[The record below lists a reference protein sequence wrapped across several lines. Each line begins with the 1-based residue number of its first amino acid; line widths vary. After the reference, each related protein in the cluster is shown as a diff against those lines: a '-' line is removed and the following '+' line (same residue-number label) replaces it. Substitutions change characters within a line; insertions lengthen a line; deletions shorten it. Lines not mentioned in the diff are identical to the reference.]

1 MSARFVTIVG
11 ILVGGIA
18 VILQALTAFGLDLTS
33 DQQTAISA
41 VAGLVLLIVSA
52 LFSPDVPVKTPSPP
66 EA

>member
-1 MSARFVTIVG
+1 VSARFVTIVG

-18 VILQALTAFGLDLTS
+18 VILQALTAFGLDLS
-33 DQQTAISA
+33 ADQQTAIAS

-52 LFSPDVPVKTPSPP
+52 LFNPDVPIEPPAPP

>member
-1 MSARFVTIVG
+1 VSARFVTIVG

-18 VILQALTAFGLDLTS
+18 VILQALTAFGLDLS
-33 DQQTAISA
+33 ADQQTAIAS

-52 LFSPDVPVKTPSPP
+52 LFNPDVPIDAPKPP